1 MFFCEFCK
9 IFKNSFSYGTV
20 LVAAS
25 YVKIVFGQ
33 TQFEYIDRDSEVWR
47 RHIEM
52 WRHQT
57 YLKKHES
64 KIKMV
69 NSDVLKSPVKK

>member
-1 MFFCEFCK
+1 MRQSLCFNKVKVCGLQLCENETLTQVFFCEFCK

-33 TQFEYIDRDSEVWR
+33 TQFEYIDRNSEV
-47 RHIEM
+47 
-52 WRHQT
+52 
-57 YLKKHES
+57 
-64 KIKMV
+64 
-69 NSDVLKSPVKK
+69 